1 MDRAVFPIEN
11 HKDAPGAVVDGFE
24 CDRCSTLFG
33 TAEGG
38 GEPFLRNGCVRVY
51 CLGFDGR
58 RSSKMFSLIMP
69 FVPAGGGVRR
79 TPTPAGRGQHS
90 LVRIGR
96 IVLVGFI
103 A

>member
-69 FVPAGGGVRR
+69 FVPAGGGSGERR
-79 TPTPAGRGQHS
+79 RPPVAGS
-90 LVRIGR
+90 TL
-96 IVLVGFI
+96 
-103 A
+103 